1 VSFVF
6 LPLLVFLGIV
16 YFLVREALG
25 VLESESE
32 SLVPSC
38 VEESESDELLMSG
51 IMNFGFFRP

>member
-1 VSFVF
+1 VTFVF

-32 SLVPSC
+32 SLVLSC

-51 IMNFGFFRP
+51 IKNFGFFRP